1 MKVEAVALQFWRQGR
16 RSKGRGQRAYFQ
28 SNQHTVHFV
37 LLLVLVLVLVLER
50 PITMTSTALLST
62 STETDARLHLIN
74 VALAPCALRN

>member
-1 MKVEAVALQFWRQGR
+1 LLCSFGGR
-16 RSKGRGQRAYFQ
+16 AGGQRAYFQ
-28 SNQHTVHFV
+28 LNQHTVHFV
-37 LLLVLVLVLVLER
+37 LLLVLVLVLVLVLER

>member
-37 LLLVLVLVLVLER
+37 LLLVLVLVLER